1 MSETLTLEIDARD
14 LRYVQA
20 RAAEL
25 GLTPEQWALATV
37 KLALANSDVYRAA
50 EGVDPDWAIDLR
62 IAQETDENGGGTPV
76 DEAFAALNERLE
88 SRLAKTA

>member
-1 MSETLTLEIDARD
+1 MSETLTLELDPRD

-37 KLALANSDVYRAA
+37 KIALANSDAYRAA

-62 IAQETDENGGGTPV
+62 IAQETEEDGGGTPAEEV
-76 DEAFAALNERLE
+76 FARLRERQE
-88 SRLAKTA
+88 RRLAKTA